1 MQRNR
6 YEVSTEQEPD
16 AFKMCA
22 SFMRS
27 NVLERPKIIYRCR
40 EKDVFKADFSERVG
54 GRDKKTRPFWI
65 KSCSVPLGTRA

>member
-16 AFKMCA
+16 AFKMRA

-27 NVLERPKIIYRCR
+27 NVLERPKITYRCR
-40 EKDVFKADFSERVG
+40 EKDVLKQISAKGSAVG
-54 GRDKKTRPFWI
+54 IRKHDRFGSKVARSP
-65 KSCSVPLGTRA
+65 